1 MPLSHWLFGTTKDGA
16 TFDWQKGM
24 SDGFLFMMYEW
35 MENSEWKILDNKLLS
50 GNKLTIHLV
59 FCNYLLLIQLV
70 CLNILCCL
78 QSPFGTIVPGHVV
91 QTFLVFIQAPV
102 SVNTMCF
109 IKNVNSLSETT
120 RLVFSTHPDYQHLRT
135 FSVNIVHNISKS
147 TKSYLR
153 SLNHSFCIDRNLY

>member
-35 MENSEWKILDNKLLS
+35 MEKSEWKILDNKLLS

-109 IKNVNSLSETT
+109 IKKMWILCQWNYLVGLFNPPRLPTFKNIFSEYCT
-120 RLVFSTHPDYQHLRT
+120 
-135 FSVNIVHNISKS
+135 
-147 TKSYLR
+147 
-153 SLNHSFCIDRNLY
+153 

>member
-35 MENSEWKILDNKLLS
+35 MEKSEWKILDNKLLS

-59 FCNYLLLIQLV
+59 FCNYLLLVQLV

-102 SVNTMCF
+102 SVNTKCF
-109 IKNVNSLSETT
+109 IKNVNSLSVKLLGWSFQPTQTT
-120 RLVFSTHPDYQHLRT
+120 NILRT
-135 FSVNIVHNISKS
+135 FSVNIVHNI
-147 TKSYLR
+147 
-153 SLNHSFCIDRNLY
+153 